1 MNNLE
6 YTYKTLLMENT
17 NYIRQILGETTDV
30 ESWLI
35 RAGLRFSD
43 LGDDAA
49 SIAIRKQ
56 WREYQAAVQRCCAI
70 LQQPPS
76 CVQLSGDYAKLRIP
90 GGGSIYEVR
99 AVKFPR
105 RESDSFN

>member
-1 MNNLE
+1 
-6 YTYKTLLMENT
+6 MEKINP
-17 NYIRQILGETTDV
+17 IPEILGETTEV

-56 WREYQAAVQRCCAI
+56 WREYQAAVQRCCAT
-70 LQQPPS
+70 LHQPPS
-76 CVQLSGDYAKLRIP
+76 NVQLSGDYAKLRIP
-90 GGGSIYEVR
+90 SGASTYSEVR

-105 RESDSFN
+105 RESDSFDH

>member
-1 MNNLE
+1 
-6 YTYKTLLMENT
+6 MENI
-17 NYIRQILGETTDV
+17 NPIPEIVGETTEV

-43 LGDDAA
+43 LGNDAA

-56 WREYQAAVQRCCAI
+56 WREYQAAVQRCCAT
-70 LQQPPS
+70 LHQPPS
-76 CVQLSGDYAKLRIP
+76 SVQLSGDYAKLRIP
-90 GGGSIYEVR
+90 SGASTYSEAR

-105 RESDSFN
+105 GESDSFDR